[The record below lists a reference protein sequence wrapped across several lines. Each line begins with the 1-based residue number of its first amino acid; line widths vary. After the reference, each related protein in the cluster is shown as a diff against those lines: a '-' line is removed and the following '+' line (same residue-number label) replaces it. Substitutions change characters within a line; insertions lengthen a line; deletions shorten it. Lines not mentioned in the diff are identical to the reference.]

1 MGVVSGPAAPH
12 PGCRVRRETSEFD
25 KNIAK
30 AFKLVVQNMAKNK
43 ILHTP
48 TRHPLCASDALVA
61 VRVREIKSQFMY
73 FLTFARICSDV
84 TCFWGIFSGLLQSCM
99 GIAHVDSHF
108 YQA

>member
-48 TRHPLCASDALVA
+48 NRHPLCASDALVA

-84 TCFWGIFSGLLQSCM
+84 TCFWEFLFRLASKLYGNCSC
-99 GIAHVDSHF
+99 
-108 YQA
+108 